1 MCVTELVF
9 VCFASTSRVS
19 EAAAAGPI
27 QPSQASLAANLP
39 GCCEDLRVCPEYRIV
54 CVMCV
59 APVGKQPERT
69 ISIALGAPEEEML

>member
-54 CVMCV
+54 CVMS
-59 APVGKQPERT
+59 VGKQPERT